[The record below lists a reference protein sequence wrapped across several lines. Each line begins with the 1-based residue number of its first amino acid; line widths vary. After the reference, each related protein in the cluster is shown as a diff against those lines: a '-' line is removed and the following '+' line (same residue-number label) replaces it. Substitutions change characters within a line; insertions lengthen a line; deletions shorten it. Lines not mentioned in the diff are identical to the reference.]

1 MISRIKTG
9 ETTISQKYSNKH
21 KAVDICSSKLEENNN
36 VLAHSDGV
44 VVSLVKNY
52 NKTDKTGSSYGNYIK
67 IRHSNGYYTLYAHLK
82 YGSIKLNIGDY
93 VKEGEQIAIIGNT
106 GHSTGP
112 HLHWE
117 LRDTKDK
124 KINPTKYLT
133 SDLPN
138 MKDKKLYQVY
148 DLKKNKWLSNV
159 EVGKNDY
166 AGNKGHN
173 IGALYIDDYTYRVHD
188 KIKNKWLPWVNGR
201 NDYAGNMKPI
211 DGVQIKNTTY
221 RVYDNVKK
229 KWLPWVNGEKD
240 FAGNIGNSIGG
251 VQIK

>member
-1 MISRIKTG
+1 MQSRIKTG
-9 ETTISQKYSNKH
+9 ETKISQPYSSKH
-21 KAVDICSSKLEENNN
+21 KAIDIYSSKVEEYNK
-36 VLAHSDGV
+36 VLAHTEGK

-52 NKTDKTGSSYGNYIK
+52 KKTDKTGTSYGNYIK
-67 IRHSNGYYTLYAHLK
+67 IRHSNGYYTLYAHLQ

-106 GHSTGP
+106 GHSTGR

-124 KINPTKYLT
+124 KINPTKYLYA
-133 SDLPN
+133 DLPN
-138 MKDKKLYQVY
+138 MKDKKEYQVY
-148 DLKKNKWLSNV
+148 DLKKKKWLPNV
-159 EVGKNDY
+159 EIGKNDY
-166 AGNKGHN
+166 AGNKGNN
-173 IGALYIDDYTYRVHD
+173 IGALYIDDYKYRVHD
-188 KIKNKWLPWVNGR
+188 KKSNKWLPWVIGR
-201 NDYAGNMKPI
+201 NDYAGNMSEI
-211 DGVQIKNTTY
+211 DGVQIEKTTY

-229 KWLPWVNGEKD
+229 KWLPWVSGTKD